1 RHGSQTI
8 DALKH
13 GCNVLLDK
21 PLASSLQEA
30 HRIIEARDAS
40 KGWVMTG
47 YQWSFSKAIRDL
59 KQDLLDGK
67 LGKVKR
73 AKTMILWPR
82 DYNYYNR
89 NNWAGKKYSHSG
101 EIINDNPV
109 NNAMAHFLHNLL
121 YLTGSSM
128 EESAVPVSGQAE
140 LYRAYNIQTFDTAV
154 LELFT
159 RDETR
164 ISFYGSHATHT
175 EKGPLF
181 ILECDNGVVYYGELS
196 KDIVAVFNDGSIK
209 NYGNPDDTLQF
220 HKLKVAI
227 EACQN
232 KPTLICPPEASLAH
246 TQVIEALSEIKLI
259 KGFEPSLVVDDGVRR
274 YVQGLSY
281 MIYSSYQQ
289 GVMPGQSGFAYASP
303 GQKFNIKY

>member
-1 RHGSQTI
+1 MNKHKISVALSGAGGYGYHYLKAFFNLPDGFNAILSSVFDPKLVDLEIYPELIKNGVNCFTEYEDFKNSLKNIDLVVIVSPIHRHGSQTI

-109 NNAMAHFLHNLL
+109 NN
-121 YLTGSSM
+121 
-128 EESAVPVSGQAE
+128 
-140 LYRAYNIQTFDTAV
+140 
-154 LELFT
+154 
-159 RDETR
+159 
-164 ISFYGSHATHT
+164 
-175 EKGPLF
+175 
-181 ILECDNGVVYYGELS
+181 
-196 KDIVAVFNDGSIK
+196 
-209 NYGNPDDTLQF
+209 
-220 HKLKVAI
+220 
-227 EACQN
+227 
-232 KPTLICPPEASLAH
+232 
-246 TQVIEALSEIKLI
+246 
-259 KGFEPSLVVDDGVRR
+259 
-274 YVQGLSY
+274 
-281 MIYSSYQQ
+281 
-289 GVMPGQSGFAYASP
+289 
-303 GQKFNIKY
+303 